1 MLLPEGVTQ
10 GFHGLAGV
18 DGEAVQVQ
26 QDVQLPQGELAVPA
40 EEPQAGGSELDTAN
54 GARILADRRHRCLV
68 RAGRPSAPPTGEPRP
83 QLLVDLQG
91 LGDQR
96 PPPADELRR
105 LLVECIEGVDDELA
119 TPVQHVP
126 LDPPQPG
133 GVPGRVVRVVLE
145 PPR

>member
-1 MLLPEGVTQ
+1 
-10 GFHGLAGV
+10 
-18 DGEAVQVQ
+18 
-26 QDVQLPQGELAVPA
+26 
-40 EEPQAGGSELDTAN
+40 
-54 GARILADRRHRCLV
+54 
-68 RAGRPSAPPTGEPRP
+68 
-83 QLLVDLQG
+83 VDLQG

-119 TPVQHVP
+119 TPVQHVA

-133 GVPGRVVRVVLE
+133 GVPGGVVRVVLE